1 MNKKIII
8 SLIISLI
15 FGFISAQIVFN
26 YYKKNLLENSYNAYI
41 IKVNG
46 KNEDDEYYIFDD
58 KDDSS
63 VVGIT
68 TNILNA
74 NKIKKIFDEAFDNVY
89 ISPVAIE
96 NNEFV
101 SNLQQYDILISEV
114 DDEKNLMSIND
125 AILSSY
131 RELVL
136 KIE

>member
-68 TNILNA
+68 TNIINA